1 MKEGERIVLGHM
13 GQDETFGEI
22 SFLQGKGASASVVAD
37 SEDGVDLTIVEGYF
51 INALFNIHADFAG
64 RFFK

>member
-1 MKEGERIVLGHM
+1 MHEG
-13 GQDETFGEI
+13 ETFGEI
-22 SFLQGKGASASVVAD
+22 SFLQGKGATASVVAD
-37 SEDGVDLTIVEGYF
+37 SETGVDLTIIEGYF